1 MREDERVEGRK
12 EGRKEGRVT
21 PDSRGSLDLFVHV
34 RIGARS
40 A

>member
-21 PDSRGSLDLFVHV
+21 PDSRGSLDLFFRV